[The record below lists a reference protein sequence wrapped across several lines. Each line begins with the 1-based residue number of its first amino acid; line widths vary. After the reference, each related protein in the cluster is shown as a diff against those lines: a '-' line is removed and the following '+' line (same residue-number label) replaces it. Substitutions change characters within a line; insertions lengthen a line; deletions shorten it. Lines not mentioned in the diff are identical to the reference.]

1 MGFLDFFKKNNDKED
16 NELKVEK
23 VIEYTEQIER
33 LHSKGMPLD
42 QVLIKFS
49 TIKDFPVDSILNDLS
64 INSIKENKNKI
75 FEFNDGSKI
84 VRTESGIHA
93 IRKSKEPE
101 NIKANEVN
109 QIIEKTKIQK
119 DSPKAELSV
128 LEKLR
133 TEKDPFPE
141 LNKIEVSEA
150 IQEKIETVKIEPK
163 KRKSNFSMR

>member
-1 MGFLDFFKKNNDKED
+1 MGFLDFLKKNNKKEDKE
-16 NELKVEK
+16 LKTEK

-42 QVLIKFS
+42 QVLVKFS

-75 FEFNDGSKI
+75 FELNDGSKI

-101 NIKANEVN
+101 NIKANEIN
-109 QIIEKTKIQK
+109 QMIEDTKNQK
-119 DSPKAELSV
+119 ESSKEDLSV
-128 LEKLR
+128 LNKLR
-133 TEKDPFPE
+133 TEIDPFPE
-141 LNKIEVSEA
+141 LNKIESSEE
-150 IQEKIETVKIEPK
+150 IKTVKIEQK